1 MLNIQQGL
9 LNAVN
14 KMVEWQREQTHAL
27 MRIATA
33 LEYEYTRAN
42 GDGNH
47 SVSYTEM

>member
-9 LNAVN
+9 LNAV

-33 LEYEYTRAN
+33 LEYGYTRAN